1 MLVPC
6 PIAKPL
12 SHRLMPR
19 IAVSANSLVDYSP
32 DRWRL
37 IQVDDPAT
45 PKLVVEAKAGLPFRY
60 SGYFAVSRDLP
71 ESGEILEADL
81 GQVVLGWSNES
92 NSWQLGI
99 TLSPEI
105 SLARSSRWF
114 ELLRLTNADAS
125 AHEAT
130 AVQLGA
136 ALANTLGIPFAS
148 TAPLAIEPELEPEPI
163 TLEPLPLHLGLWR
176 LERGIEG
183 ELKLAREKRW
193 LRAKQRQIAWYG
205 LLTVVYLGVSIATLT
220 SELGLPIAGTLIPDP
235 ALLPY
240 LGIVVAVLLLLAIA
254 RLLLI
259 ILREPNSIV
268 INPYEKTIS
277 AGRGEQQLWKVN
289 AGGIQSIYVSEVVKK
304 RGRKP
309 TVLHG
314 EINLHLLDGRF
325 MPILVDN
332 EKIVDALLVGRDAL
346 AEKERPTDVHVLEPD
361 AVSTALQAAA
371 LHIGECLGELP
382 VWYDRRLK

>member
-1 MLVPC
+1 
-6 PIAKPL
+6 
-12 SHRLMPR
+12 MPR

-37 IQVDDPAT
+37 VQVDDLAE
-45 PKLVVEAKAGLPFRY
+45 PKLVVEAKSGAPLRY
-60 SGYFAVSRDLP
+60 NGYFAVSRDLP
-71 ESGEILEADL
+71 EAGEILEADL
-81 GQVVLGWSNES
+81 GQVVLGWSKES
-92 NSWQLGI
+92 SSWQLGL

-114 ELLRLTNADAS
+114 ELLRFTNPDAS
-125 AHEAT
+125 VHEGA
-130 AVQLGA
+130 AIQLGT

-148 TAPLAIEPELEPEPI
+148 TAPLAIEPEPEPEPI
-163 TLEPLPLHLGLWR
+163 PLEPLPLDLGLWR

-183 ELKLAREKRW
+183 ELRLAREKRW

-205 LLTVVYLGVSIATLT
+205 TLTVVYLWVSIATLT
-220 SELGLPIAGTLIPDP
+220 SELGLPIAGTLIPNP
-235 ALLPY
+235 AWLPY
-240 LGIVVAVLLLLAIA
+240 LGIAVAVLLLLAIA

-277 AGRGEQQLWKVN
+277 AARGNQRLWKVN
-289 AGGIQSIYVSEVVKK
+289 AGGIQSIYASEVVKK

-309 TVLHG
+309 TIFHG

-325 MPILVDN
+325 MPILVDK
-332 EKIVDALLVGRDAL
+332 EKIVDALLTGRDPL
-346 AEKERPTDVHVLEPD
+346 AEKERAADMHVLEPE

-371 LHIGECLGELP
+371 LHIGVCLGELP

>member
-1 MLVPC
+1 
-6 PIAKPL
+6 
-12 SHRLMPR
+12 MPR

-37 IQVDDPAT
+37 VQVDDPAE
-45 PKLVVEAKAGLPFRY
+45 PKLLVEAKSGLPFRY
-60 SGYFAVSRDLP
+60 NGYFAVSRDLP
-71 ESGEILEADL
+71 ETGEILEADL

-92 NSWQLGI
+92 SSWQLGL

-114 ELLRLTNADAS
+114 ELLRFTNPDAS
-125 AHEAT
+125 VHEGA
-130 AVQLGA
+130 AVQLGT

-148 TAPLAIEPELEPEPI
+148 TAPLAIEPEPEPI
-163 TLEPLPLHLGLWR
+163 PLEPLPLDLGLWR

-183 ELKLAREKRW
+183 ELRLAREKRW

-205 LLTVVYLGVSIATLT
+205 ALTVVYLWVSIATLT
-220 SELGLPIAGTLIPDP
+220 NELGLPIAGTLIPNP
-235 ALLPY
+235 AWLPY
-240 LGIVVAVLLLLAIA
+240 LGIAVAVLLLLAIA

-277 AGRGEQQLWKVN
+277 AARGVQQLWKVN
-289 AGGIQSIYVSEVVKK
+289 AGGVQSIYASEVVKK

-309 TVLHG
+309 TVFHG
-314 EINLHLLDGRF
+314 EINLHLLDGTF
-325 MPILVDN
+325 MPLLVDN
-332 EKIVDALLVGRDAL
+332 EKIVDALLMGRDPL
-346 AEKERPTDVHVLEPD
+346 AEKERPADVHVLEPE
-361 AVSTALQAAA
+361 AVSTVLQAAA
-371 LHIGECLGELP
+371 LHIGVCLGELP

>member
-1 MLVPC
+1 
-6 PIAKPL
+6 
-12 SHRLMPR
+12 MPR
-19 IAVSANSLVDYSP
+19 IAVSANSLVDYSS

-37 IQVDDPAT
+37 IQVDDRAK
-45 PKLVVEAKAGLPFRY
+45 PKLVVEAKTGLPFRY
-60 SGYFAVSRDLP
+60 NGYFAVSRDLP

-92 NSWQLGI
+92 SSWQLGL

-114 ELLRLTNADAS
+114 ELLRFTDANADAR
-125 AHEAT
+125 EAV
-130 AVQLGA
+130 AIQLGT

-148 TAPLAIEPELEPEPI
+148 TASAAIEPEPEPEPI
-163 TLEPLPLHLGLWR
+163 ALEPLPLDLGLWR
-176 LERGIEG
+176 LARGFEG
-183 ELKLAREKRW
+183 ELRLERSRRW

-205 LLTVVYLGVSIATLT
+205 LLVVVYLWVSFATLT
-220 SELGLPIAGTLIPDP
+220 SELGLPIAGTLIPNP
-235 ALLPY
+235 AWLPY
-240 LGIVVAVLLLLAIA
+240 LGIAVAVLLLLAMA
-254 RLLLI
+254 RLVWI
-259 ILREPNSIV
+259 ILREPNSII

-277 AGRGEQQLWKVN
+277 AARGNRQLWKAS
-289 AGGIQSIYVSEVVKK
+289 AGGVQSIYASEVVKK

-325 MPILVDN
+325 MPILVDT
-332 EKIVDALLVGRDAL
+332 EKIVDALLIGRDPRT
-346 AEKERPTDVHVLEPD
+346 EKERSTDVHVLEPE

-371 LHIGECLGELP
+371 LHIGVCLGELP

>member
-1 MLVPC
+1 
-6 PIAKPL
+6 
-12 SHRLMPR
+12 MPR

-37 IQVDDPAT
+37 IQVYDAAK
-45 PKLVVEAKAGLPFRY
+45 PKLIVEAKAGLPFRY
-60 SGYFAVSRDLP
+60 NGYFAVSRDLP
-71 ESGEILEADL
+71 EAGEIQLADL

-92 NSWQLGI
+92 SSWQLGL
-99 TLSPEI
+99 TLSPDI

-114 ELLRLTNADAS
+114 ELLRFTNPDADA
-125 AHEAT
+125 HEVA
-130 AVQLGA
+130 ASQLGA
-136 ALANTLGIPFAS
+136 ALADTLGIPFSS
-148 TAPLAIEPELEPEPI
+148 TSPLTIEPEPEPI
-163 TLEPLPLHLGLWR
+163 LLEPLPLELGLWR
-176 LERGIEG
+176 LEEASQKRGGEG
-183 ELKLAREKRW
+183 ELHLIREKRW

-205 LLTVVYLGVSIATLT
+205 VLTLVYLWVSSATLT
-220 SELGLPIAGTLIPDP
+220 SELGLPIAGTLIPNP
-235 ALLPY
+235 AWLPF
-240 LGIVVAVLLLLAIA
+240 LGIVVAVLLLLAIG

-259 ILREPNSIV
+259 ILREPNAIV

-277 AGRGEQQLWKVN
+277 ASRGNRPLWKVN
-289 AGGIQSIYVSEVVKK
+289 AGGIQSIYASELVKK

-325 MPILVDN
+325 TPILVDQ
-332 EKIVDALLVGRDAL
+332 EKIVDALLPGRDPL
-346 AEKERPTDVHVLEPD
+346 TEKERPAEVHVLEPD

-371 LHIGECLGELP
+371 IHISVCLGDLP